1 MDTNYQE
8 LFIKYCHEDNIQNII
23 SIYNNI
29 DITNIYITDNN
40 EEYTIF
46 EWLCI
51 KSKLE
56 IIEWLQNVIDYTN
69 NKNIVNYQNAFIEVC
84 LYNNIGIAK
93 WLYNNKNNIVL
104 NYNTSFIICSHKG
117 NFDICKW
124 LYSLN
129 EKIDIDNIPF
139 SYACAEG
146 HIELLQW
153 MYLLPNTINIHEDY
167 EYIFINACYNGR
179 LDICKWLYN
188 LDPNNQIDV
197 HINEDMPLNNAI
209 LSGNKELINW
219 LQNI

>member
-1 MDTNYQE
+1 MKSIINKKKIIQLIKMDTNYQE
-8 LFIKYCHEDNIQNII
+8 LFIKYCQEDDIQNII
-23 SIYNNI
+23 KIYNNI
-29 DITNIYITDNN
+29 DITNICITDNN

-56 IIEWLQNVIDYTN
+56 IIEWLHNVIDYTN

-84 LYNNIGIAK
+84 LHNNLDIAK

-117 NFDICKW
+117 NLDLCKW
-124 LYSLN
+124 LYSLDR
-129 EKIDIDNIPF
+129 KIDIDNIPF

-146 HIELLQW
+146 HFELLKW

-167 EYIFINACYNGR
+167 EYIFIN
-179 LDICKWLYN
+179 LYT
-188 LDPNNQIDV
+188 V
-197 HINEDMPLNNAI
+197 
-209 LSGNKELINW
+209 
-219 LQNI
+219 